1 MKGFAS
7 FSKAACSL
15 RCVRSCDAISQVR
28 IGFCELVY
36 RMISSTIP
44 DGAAINLTRTEAS
57 VTLVFGPWARDT
69 VVWQPL
75 TVLKLVSL
83 TFNPSGV
90 KSSQIIVMPLLY
102 AQNLAHSSLLLKVSA
117 IPALTDP
124 FLAPRNNLTFLSKRR
139 SSY

>member
-7 FSKAACSL
+7 FSKPACSL

-44 DGAAINLTRTEAS
+44 DGAAMNLTRTEAL
-57 VTLVFGPWARDT
+57 VTLFFGPWARET

-75 TVLKLVSL
+75 TILKLVSL
-83 TFNPSGV
+83 TIDPGV
-90 KSSQIIVMPLLY
+90 KSSQIIVMPL
-102 AQNLAHSSLLLKVSA
+102 
-117 IPALTDP
+117 
-124 FLAPRNNLTFLSKRR
+124 
-139 SSY
+139 